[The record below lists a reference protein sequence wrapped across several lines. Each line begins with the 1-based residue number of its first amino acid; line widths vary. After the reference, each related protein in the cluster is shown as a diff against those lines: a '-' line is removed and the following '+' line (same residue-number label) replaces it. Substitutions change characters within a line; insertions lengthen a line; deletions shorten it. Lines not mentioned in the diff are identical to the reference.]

1 MKNPDNPNGNRT
13 SDITALSAV
22 PQPTASPCTPSPYSR
37 QNVSMTQDSVREHTL
52 MTRSVLPV
60 HDCSA
65 RLYAAVYTCIAVC
78 SLHNFR
84 KHAMRL

>member
-1 MKNPDNPNGNRT
+1 
-13 SDITALSAV
+13 
-22 PQPTASPCTPSPYSR
+22 
-37 QNVSMTQDSVREHTL
+37 MTQDSVREHTL
-52 MTRSVLPV
+52 MTRSVLPM

-84 KHAMRL
+84 KHAM